1 VTRPPSA
8 AIRRLL
14 AAHALSAAATTLP
27 VPLLVRAV
35 YQATESTGA
44 LSLLGIARLLPYVVL
59 GSTAGRLV
67 DRSDRRMLLIVSA
80 SIRAALAA
88 GIAALVLLHGPV
100 GLMVALAVASGI
112 AATPAYAAAGAAVGT
127 LVTGAE
133 RRRAMSALTSVETG
147 AWVAG
152 PALGG
157 LLLDCDQQWSAPVAA
172 ALAATAAATLLLPL
186 RLPPAPSKLS
196 TGSAVSVWQVLASA
210 PAVVIA
216 VVLVNISIDGT
227 GAVLVLLTGGG
238 HSYGL
243 LVAVLGSG
251 AALSL
256 AGARLIRIRY
266 LSLYLSAT
274 ALALTAAG
282 FLTWLPGRAALL
294 LMAGTAAVALE
305 AAATTALQQHAP
317 DHRHGEVLG
326 ALDQL
331 LIGGALTGTAAAP
344 LVATT
349 LGPAYTIASAG
360 LLLIPVAIVLTH
372 RHQPMEATAQA
383 DGPSVASPVE
393 RVPALVT
400 GA

>member
-1 VTRPPSA
+1 MTTAPGA

-14 AAHALSAAATTLP
+14 ASHTLSAAATTLP

-44 LSLLGIARLLPYVVL
+44 LSLLGVVRLLPYVVL
-59 GSTAGRLV
+59 GAMAGRLV
-67 DRSDRRMLLIVSA
+67 DRSDRRVLLIVSA
-80 SIRAALAA
+80 VTRAALAA
-88 GIAALVLLHGPV
+88 GIAVLVSLHGPV
-100 GLMVALAVASGI
+100 GLMVALAVTSGI

-133 RRRAMSALTSVETG
+133 RHRSMSALTSVETG

-157 LLLDCDQQWSAPVAA
+157 LLLNCDQQWAAPAVAA
-172 ALAATAAATLLLPL
+172 LSATAAASLLIPL
-186 RLPPAPSKLS
+186 RLPLAPTEPS
-196 TGSAVSVWQVLASA
+196 TGSAASVWQVLASD

-216 VVLVNISIDGT
+216 VVLVNVSIDGT

-256 AGARLIRIRY
+256 AGARLNRIKH
-266 LSLYLSAT
+266 LPLYLSAT
-274 ALALTAAG
+274 AMALTSVG
-282 FLTWLPGRAALL
+282 LLNWLPGREGLL
-294 LMAGTAAVALE
+294 LIAGTAAVALE
-305 AAATTALQQHAP
+305 AAATTALQRHVPA
-317 DHRHGEVLG
+317 HRHGEVLG

-344 LVATT
+344 LVATAV
-349 LGPAYTIASAG
+349 GPAYTIASAG
-360 LLLIPVAIVLTH
+360 LLLVPVAALVSYRH
-372 RHQPMEATAQA
+372 RFNHARTEPAER
-383 DGPSVASPVE
+383 PASGPVE
-393 RVPALVT
+393 RVPALAT
-400 GA
+400 RA

>member
-1 VTRPPSA
+1 VTRSPSA

-14 AAHALSAAATTLP
+14 AAHLLSAAATTLP

-44 LSLLGIARLLPYVVL
+44 LSLLGIVRLLPYVVL
-59 GSTAGRLV
+59 GSMAGRLV
-67 DRSDRRMLLIVSA
+67 DRSDRRILLIVSA
-80 SIRAALAA
+80 ATRAALAA
-88 GIAALVLLHGPV
+88 GIAVLALLHGPV
-100 GLMVALAVASGI
+100 GLMVALAVGSGI
-112 AATPAYAAAGAAVGT
+112 AATPAYAAAGAAVGA

-157 LLLDCDQQWSAPVAA
+157 LLLDCDQQWAAPAVSV
-172 ALAATAAATLLLPL
+172 LAATAAARLLVPL
-186 RLPPAPSKLS
+186 RLPPVPTEPS
-196 TGSAVSVWQVLASA
+196 TGSATSVWQVLAFA
-210 PAVVIA
+210 PAVVTA

-256 AGARLIRIRY
+256 AGTRLNRIRH
-266 LSLYLSAT
+266 LPLYLSAT

-282 FLTWLPGRAALL
+282 LLAWLPGRAGLL
-294 LMAGTAAVALE
+294 LIAGTAAVALE
-305 AAATTALQQHAP
+305 AAATTALQQHVPA
-317 DHRHGEVLG
+317 HRHGEVLG

-331 LIGGALTGTAAAP
+331 LVGGALIGTAAAP
-344 LVATT
+344 LAATF
-349 LGPAYTIASAG
+349 LGPAYTVASAG
-360 LLLIPVAIVLTH
+360 LLLIPVATLLTGRH
-372 RHQPMEATAQA
+372 RSTRASAETA
-383 DGPSVASPVE
+383 DRPTVGPVE
-393 RVPALVT
+393 RVPALAT
-400 GA
+400 RI